1 VLLTNTFQNVCQVVS
16 LKIHTRQLLM
26 LIQFIQDSAAQGL
39 RFLWQ
44 WRWRLLSSGMW
55 HCVVNFYY
63 I

>member
-39 RFLWQ
+39 RFL
-44 WRWRLLSSGMW
+44 
-55 HCVVNFYY
+55 
-63 I
+63 